1 MAQRTYLIKS
11 NPFEAVILFEANNM
25 LPFFWLTL
33 IREKDLELAEA
44 TMRKKYEAVGSA
56 EEDTADADNT
66 TIRISKQN
74 AITNGLTSSPFLE
87 DNFPD
92 KLALYHDFIAYLDK
106 HTADDDYL
114 ELDIFSLAAFDG
126 IESFLLQL
134 KGDLKALDMYE
145 AEKVSD
151 YFNDRH
157 IATLTGHGD
166 FPGENAAVYTTIYH
180 PVSTPAAGPFSDTE
194 GPVRKASLPVAI
206 LVIVAG
212 AALMY
217 LPYRGYL
224 TDGITLAV
232 FFCLLAAVAVLFT
245 GCKQLLSAIR
255 K

>member
-1 MAQRTYLIKS
+1 MGQRTYLIKS
-11 NPFEAVILFEANNM
+11 NPVETVILFEANNM

-33 IREKDLELAEA
+33 IREHDLELVEGAMREQYA
-44 TMRKKYEAVGSA
+44 TIPIS
-56 EEDTADADNT
+56 EDDAGTTHHT
-66 TIRISKQN
+66 TIRLTKQN

-92 KLALYHDFIAYLDK
+92 KLPLYRDFITFLDK
-106 HTADDDYL
+106 HTGTDDYL
-114 ELDIFSLAAFDG
+114 ELDIFSLSAFNG
-126 IESFLLQL
+126 IDSFLEQL
-134 KGDLKALDMYE
+134 KNDLKALDMYE
-145 AEKVSD
+145 AEKVSG

-157 IATLTGHGD
+157 IATLTGYGD
-166 FPGENAAVYTTIYH
+166 FPGDNADRYTITYK
-180 PVSTPAAGPFSDTE
+180 PTDTADITLSGDE
-194 GPVRKASLPVAI
+194 GTVKKASLPVAI
-206 LVIVAG
+206 LVIIAG

-232 FFCLLAAVAVLFT
+232 FFCLLAAVAVVFT